1 MFQTTNQISYWG
13 CIPVNKWATTRLLW
27 ISPLPHGSMGCY
39 FRYLLNDDQGNVI
52 FAFGLKAPWRGNV
65 HRWQKNY
72 WVIKCNKCIRWM
84 DGWVN
89 GWIRSGQIR
98 YEKMCDVWCEH
109 WNAWCFSR
117 IPHKATAFLGP
128 AESATKLQSPCWHPG
143 KKIIDLWPP
152 WPILGYRH
160 CPKRKPQTHLKDL

>member
-1 MFQTTNQISYWG
+1 MNIIMFIFIIMGWYRLESQIPKKQVDHYHLTLVIWLVVYLPSEKYESQIGSSSQLLANVKKMFQTTNQISYWG

-84 DGWVN
+84 DGWMD
-89 GWIRSGQIR
+89 G
-98 YEKMCDVWCEH
+98 
-109 WNAWCFSR
+109 
-117 IPHKATAFLGP
+117 
-128 AESATKLQSPCWHPG
+128 
-143 KKIIDLWPP
+143 
-152 WPILGYRH
+152 
-160 CPKRKPQTHLKDL
+160 